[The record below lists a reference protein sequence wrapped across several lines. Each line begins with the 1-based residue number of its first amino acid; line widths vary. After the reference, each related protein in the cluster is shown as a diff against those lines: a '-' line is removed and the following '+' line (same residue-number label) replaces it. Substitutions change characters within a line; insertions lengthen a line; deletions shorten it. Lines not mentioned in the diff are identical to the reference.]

1 MAGPRRAQCCARR
14 CHPHP
19 ATSRRKRQRRDKRA
33 PIPDFDE
40 PQPRTAGAFLFPNN
54 QKMPAR
60 NMTGTAIPPTMNL
73 KEAAETLKIH
83 PHSMEKIIRAGH
95 IPAGRV
101 GRAYVLMTRDVL
113 AYAER
118 IIIDQTAGRIN
129 ASTTRA
135 ARKGRSRA
143 GSRSASA
150 SGGFCAQ

>member
-1 MAGPRRAQCCARR
+1 
-14 CHPHP
+14 
-19 ATSRRKRQRRDKRA
+19 
-33 PIPDFDE
+33 
-40 PQPRTAGAFLFPNN
+40 
-54 QKMPAR
+54 
-60 NMTGTAIPPTMNL
+60 MTGTAIPPTMNL

-118 IIIDQTAGRIN
+118 IIIHQTVGRIN

>member
-1 MAGPRRAQCCARR
+1 
-14 CHPHP
+14 
-19 ATSRRKRQRRDKRA
+19 
-33 PIPDFDE
+33 
-40 PQPRTAGAFLFPNN
+40 
-54 QKMPAR
+54 
-60 NMTGTAIPPTMNL
+60 MNL

-135 ARKGRSRA
+135 ARQGRSRA